1 MRPVFVFDASNW
13 KDWPP
18 SLVKSYG
25 TLSWRHLGFP
35 GTGDRT
41 QMLLIT
47 DYHRH
52 GSLYDFLKNN
62 TIDEDRM
69 VVLKAILTPRNTKL
83 SWKTCSVDF
92 EQQLKRGLFYV
103 YPIWLPR
110 GSTARHQFYS
120 FVFSRRSKS
129 FGVLVHEKTLDFW
142 RKVGKLRMKE
152 EDDSPATRSIW
163 THDLL
168 IIWRVPC
175 HCATTAANLAL
186 SWWLL
191 KKKSE

>member
-1 MRPVFVFDASNW
+1 MTSFEAFNLDFCQWVSCYEFFTFTVLSFFGMRPVFVFDASNW

-69 VVLKAILTPRNTKL
+69 VVLKAILTPRNTEL
-83 SWKTCSVDF
+83 SWKTCSVGY
-92 EQQLKRGLFYV
+92 EQQLKRGRFYV

-110 GSTARHQFYS
+110 GINFTCEQKAVGYLFMKKHLTFD
-120 FVFSRRSKS
+120 
-129 FGVLVHEKTLDFW
+129 EK
-142 RKVGKLRMKE
+142 
-152 EDDSPATRSIW
+152 
-163 THDLL
+163 
-168 IIWRVPC
+168 
-175 HCATTAANLAL
+175 
-186 SWWLL
+186 
-191 KKKSE
+191 